1 MAKSKTKDLREFYG
15 NLLGEDL
22 VAKLSDKQIKIIS
35 SYYEN
40 LSEKE
45 KEKINDAIS
54 EGKSHDLLEMAE
66 GFVQESEEDVKPNPK
81 KRKTKVKKTEDNP
94 PGSPPNNIGG
104 GNGGGNKS
112 GALAKYEGTND
123 EDLVGEEIDERI
135 LKLLGIKDAIGF
147 DYGDYKT
154 LLRERLMSAR
164 MGDSKIPVEEDEL
177 IRDEF
182 KRVKSKTGR
191 FKVKSVKKISV
202 DKFIPKAT
210 FSKPKE
216 QYLLTNKI
224 STVSDQEEDKKDL
237 KLEEKSSLLEQVIE
251 IKKSVDNILSLLS
264 RQNTAIKKQSE
275 GERLDKE
282 RRSKRKKED
291 SLEKIKASAKG
302 VIKEVIAPVQS
313 ILDKII
319 NFFVWVIL
327 GRAVT
332 KFLEWARDPQ
342 NKSKVEALGNL
353 LKNFWP
359 AILGAFVL
367 FTTPLGKFIRVVVG
381 TITKFTFQLLR
392 KGIPALTR
400 FLKNRN
406 KDRDRV
412 TDDSRRRNRRGGR
425 PRVTEGAGDRLSKK
439 PSRFGGARGGLL
451 GTLAF
456 VGLEMAT
463 PFLSEKVG
471 ELYSNLKIG
480 DAGLSDEDLL
490 KEYQREKSNIDRKTS
505 GPFGDLLSQRTDYS
519 RLEGL
524 EEELNRRGIAYRG
537 GGEIFSG
544 VVGKNDGM
552 KFSGAGPDTQA
563 FPVEGGGVAV
573 LKPKE
578 LVLNEEQQKQLQL
591 DTGVDP
597 KSYVADARPRQVSGK
612 MFGYNSGGMIGGVPQ
627 GPYTPLP
634 SPGYVRPEGGFI
646 PRPNLRGMPGP
657 MGKPMPW
664 GYNPFQGLK
673 GGGKINR
680 GRSNL
685 SAGANNS
692 RKIQDMR
699 LGASLINIGPI
710 DTNLP
715 RPMTGFRDLAEVQYQ
730 NNRGVKGF
738 KGGGV
743 IGMQNGGPIPY
754 SRGTNQF
761 GEVPLIRAALS
772 SGIKGRELAA
782 FLAQMSHE
790 TGGFKWNREL
800 GRGKGM
806 GYSGGD
812 MYHGRGYTQ
821 LTHDYNYRD
830 FGNKLGV
837 DLLKDP
843 DLLLKDP
850 NLSAKVAIQYWK
862 ERVRP
867 SVKNWDDVFSHSA
880 AINYPGARNPGQ
892 INGYGDRLAKY
903 NYYNKNLESI
913 INRSLPP
920 KPKPKPKPKSV
931 LDNVS
936 DFFSGIGSFFGQGAI
951 ASPKKKQGGGDI
963 TPESL
968 EKTYRE
974 GQKSGMSSDVLK
986 AIGDEAF
993 LLKNFGLGGTWR
1005 NFKGSGASNMRGEP
1019 LPRKKGGGSIIP
1031 VTTNFGKDIPGGKM
1045 GADTQ
1050 YWPQENVA
1058 LQPGEEIF
1066 KYVVTKDAAEKGLGE
1081 RLLSFADS
1089 QQKLL
1094 DSNSTASNIVKSVNR
1109 NIPGPRRSKSNGSQ
1123 VLPPIEQRMGSK
1135 GTPIEKNGSEVP
1147 PFPIVSSYSK
1157 RSTQMSMYGIL

>member
-66 GFVQESEEDVKPNPK
+66 GFVQESEEDVKPKPK

-123 EDLVGEEIDERI
+123 EDLVDEEIDERI

-191 FKVKSVKKISV
+191 FKVRAKKITPE
-202 DKFIPKAT
+202 KFIPKAL
-210 FSKPKE
+210 FAEPKE
-216 QYLLTNKI
+216 RYLLANKI
-224 STVSDQEEDKKDL
+224 TAVDNQEDKKDL
-237 KLEEKSSLLEQVIE
+237 QLEEKSSLLEQVIE

-264 RQNTAIKKQSE
+264 RQNTTIKKQSE

-282 RRSKRKKED
+282 RRSRRKKED
-291 SLEKIKASAKG
+291 SLEKIKTSAKG
-302 VIKEVIAPVQS
+302 LIKDIIAPVQG

-332 KFLEWARDPQ
+332 KFLEWAKDPQ

-353 LKNFWP
+353 LKTFWP

-400 FLKNRN
+400 FLKNKDKN
-406 KDRDRV
+406 KNRDRV
-412 TDDSRRRNRRGGR
+412 SDDSRRRNRRGGR

-451 GTLAF
+451 GGLALT
-456 VGLEMAT
+456 GLAMAT

-544 VVGKNDGM
+544 VVGKNDGI

-646 PRPNLRGMPGP
+646 PRPNLRGVPGP

-664 GYNPFQGLK
+664 GFNPFQGLK
-673 GGGKINR
+673 GGG
-680 GRSNL
+680 
-685 SAGANNS
+685 
-692 RKIQDMR
+692 
-699 LGASLINIGPI
+699 LI
-710 DTNLP
+710 
-715 RPMTGFRDLAEVQYQ
+715 A
-730 NNRGVKGF
+730 K
-738 KGGGV
+738 KGGG
-743 IGMQNGGPIPY
+743 
-754 SRGTNQF
+754 
-761 GEVPLIRAALS
+761 E
-772 SGIKGRELAA
+772 
-782 FLAQMSHE
+782 
-790 TGGFKWNREL
+790 
-800 GRGKGM
+800 
-806 GYSGGD
+806 
-812 MYHGRGYTQ
+812 
-821 LTHDYNYRD
+821 
-830 FGNKLGV
+830 
-837 DLLKDP
+837 
-843 DLLLKDP
+843 
-850 NLSAKVAIQYWK
+850 
-862 ERVRP
+862 
-867 SVKNWDDVFSHSA
+867 
-880 AINYPGARNPGQ
+880 
-892 INGYGDRLAKY
+892 
-903 NYYNKNLESI
+903 
-913 INRSLPP
+913 
-920 KPKPKPKPKSV
+920 
-931 LDNVS
+931 
-936 DFFSGIGSFFGQGAI
+936 
-951 ASPKKKQGGGDI
+951 I

-968 EKTYRE
+968 ERTYIQ
-974 GQKSGMSSDVLK
+974 GQKSGMNSDALK

-993 LLKNFGLGGTWR
+993 LLKNFGVGGTWK

-1019 LPRKKGGGSIIP
+1019 LPRKQGGGGLFGGLKSFASSLFGGRKAKATTSKPRVPSWYGPAPIQDYETPQAKALLRTIRTAEHYKGKDPYTSIYGGGSAPI
-1031 VTTNFGKDIPGGKM
+1031 TKM
-1045 GADTQ
+1045 TVQ
-1050 YWPQENVA
+1050 
-1058 LQPGEEIF
+1058 
-1066 KYVVTKDAAEKGLGE
+1066 
-1081 RLLSFADS
+1081 
-1089 QQKLL
+1089 
-1094 DSNSTASNIVKSVNR
+1094 
-1109 NIPGPRRSKSNGSQ
+1109 
-1123 VLPPIEQRMGSK
+1123 
-1135 GTPIEKNGSEVP
+1135 
-1147 PFPIVSSYSK
+1147 
-1157 RSTQMSMYGIL
+1157 